1 MPGTPRTATG
11 AEKVACT
18 AMASPKAY
26 VRPGAVDTIRIS
38 SVVRGADALK
48 TWDRP

>member
-11 AEKVACT
+11 AENVACT
-18 AMASPKAY
+18 AMASPNAY
-26 VRPGAVDTIRIS
+26 RRFGAVDTIRMS

-48 TWDRP
+48 TWDSP